1 MNQHFH
7 VTSHAVDQYL
17 ARIDPSI
24 TWERARRLLERRVK
38 HAKRFPGSN
47 RRQRRKAHQDSCRYY
62 THHELVFVV
71 DLDTKSV
78 VTILR
83 RAWLHRSEP
92 PTDTQAVVD
101 SDPHVPARRPVTTH
115 RPAHLTRVPAAVSK
129 PAPISPLAA
138 FEQSRPPITG
148 RAHHHRTGRD
158 AILAR

>member
-83 RAWLHRSEP
+83 RAWLHRNEP
-92 PTDTQAVVD
+92 PTDAQAVVD
-101 SDPHVPARRPVTTH
+101 SDLRASAHQPVTTH
-115 RPAHLTRVPAAVSK
+115 RPAHLMRVPAAVSK

>member
-24 TWERARRLLERRVK
+24 TWERARRLLERRVR
-38 HAKRFPGSN
+38 HAKRFPGAN
-47 RRQRRKAHQDSCRYY
+47 RRQRRKVHQDSCRYY

-71 DLDTKSV
+71 DLETKSV

-92 PTDTQAVVD
+92 PTDAQAVVD
-101 SDPHVPARRPVTTH
+101 SDPRVPARQPVAPH
-115 RPAHLTRVPAAVSK
+115 RPAHLTRVPAAVST
-129 PAPISPLAA
+129 PVPVPPLAA
-138 FEQSRPPITG
+138 FKQSRPNITSLAHHRATG
-148 RAHHHRTGRD
+148 RA
-158 AILAR
+158 AIHSQ